1 MSATATLIIRSLP
14 DLEAHIGQEMGVS
27 AYHTI
32 TQEQINRFAAA
43 TLDFQW
49 IHTDPAR
56 AAAES
61 PFQAT
66 IAHGYLTLALL
77 PYLWQQIVTIEN
89 LKMQVNYE
97 IESLRFNQAV
107 TVGSAV
113 RLRAKM
119 LSVTN
124 LRGIA
129 KTRIEVTLEIEG
141 AKKPA
146 YTGVI
151 TFLYHF
157 LEA

>member
-1 MSATATLIIRSLP
+1 MSKITIRSLAE
-14 DLEAHIGQEMGVS
+14 LEAHAGQELGVS
-27 AYHTI
+27 EPHTI
-32 TQEQINRFAAA
+32 TQEQINQFAAA

-56 AAAES
+56 AATES
-61 PFQAT
+61 PFKAT
-66 IAHGYLTLALL
+66 IAHGYLTVSLL
-77 PYLWQQIVTIEN
+77 PYLWEQIVAIEN

-107 TVGSAV
+107 TVDSQV
-113 RLRAKM
+113 RLRASL
-119 LSVTN
+119 LSVAN

-129 KTRIEVTLEIEG
+129 KARVGVTLEIEG
-141 AKKPA
+141 QKKPA
-146 YTGVI
+146 YTGVV

>member
-1 MSATATLIIRSLP
+1 MSVLTIRSLAE
-14 DLEAHIGQEMGVS
+14 LEQHAGQELGTS
-27 AYHTI
+27 AFHTI
-32 TQEQINRFAAA
+32 TQEQINQFAAA

-49 IHTDPAR
+49 IHTDAER

-61 PFQAT
+61 PFKAT
-66 IAHGYLTLALL
+66 IAHGYLTVALL

-107 TVGSAV
+107 TVNSAV
-113 RLRAKM
+113 RLHAKL
-119 LSVTN
+119 LSVAN

-129 KTRIEVTLEIEG
+129 KTRIEVSLEIEG
-141 AKKPA
+141 VKKPA
-146 YTGVI
+146 YTGVV

-157 LEA
+157 QEQ

>member
-1 MSATATLIIRSLP
+1 MSHLLIHSLAE
-14 DLEAHIGQEMGVS
+14 LESHVGQELGVS
-27 AYHTI
+27 AFH
-32 TQEQINRFAAA
+32 QVSQAQIDQFAAA

-49 IHTDPAR
+49 IHTDAAR
-56 AAAES
+56 ARTES

-77 PYLWQQIVTIEN
+77 PYLWQQIATIEN

-107 TVGSAV
+107 TVDSAV
-113 RLRAKM
+113 RLRANL

-129 KTRIEVTLEIEG
+129 KARIGVTLEIEG
-141 AKKPA
+141 SQKPA
-146 YTGVI
+146 YTGVV

-157 LEA
+157 QAA

>member
-1 MSATATLIIRSLP
+1 MNQSTLTIRSLAE
-14 DLEAHIGQEMGVS
+14 LEGCVSQELGVS
-27 AYHTI
+27 AFHVI
-32 TQEQINRFAAA
+32 TQAQIDQFAAA
-43 TLDFQW
+43 TLDHQW

-56 AAAES
+56 AQAES

-66 IAHGYLTLALL
+66 IAHGYLTVALL
-77 PYLWQQIVTIEN
+77 PYLWQQVVTIEN

-113 RLRAKM
+113 RLRAAL
-119 LSVTN
+119 LSVAN

-129 KTRIEVTLEIEG
+129 KARVGVTLEIEG
-141 AKKPA
+141 VKKPA
-146 YTGVI
+146 YSGVV

-157 LEA
+157 QKV